1 MRIAFLTRW
10 NATCGVS
17 FHAELLC
24 RRLSSIGY
32 DVVVFAPKLKSANL
46 DWHHKR
52 IRIRDEKWVLRSY
65 EETSELIYPE
75 GRSVGEEIL
84 EEDYDVMIVEVYAGL
99 PISELSKVFD
109 KIRRKAK
116 LIGVIHLAWRR
127 DAPPML
133 KLRWDALTI
142 FDRRYYDEILKGC
155 DLSVVGKIEE
165 IPYPFAIVDGQGFRR
180 PEEAEGRFLFF
191 SYGRQPEIE
200 YVDYLRAVR
209 EVYGGGDAAYYIL
222 RSDSRLAV
230 NEPWIIQEVDRPSL
244 SKLYERLR
252 GVDLHL
258 LPKADT
264 RGVVVSSTIAQSLYS
279 GVPTIVP
286 DTRYFETIPGSL
298 DEGPV
303 VKYRLG
309 DLDDLGKK
317 LRILMRDDSRRE
329 RISENAR
336 SYALRYS
343 EERAAKRFL
352 ELINSL

>member
-1 MRIAFLTRW
+1 MRVAFLTRW

-24 RRLSSIGY
+24 RRLSSMGY
-32 DVVVFAPKLKSANL
+32 EVIVFAPKLRSANL

-65 EETSELIYPE
+65 EETSELMYPD
-75 GRSVGEEIL
+75 GGSVGEAIL
-84 EEDYDVMIVEVYAGL
+84 DEDYDVMIVEIYGRL
-99 PISELSKVFD
+99 PISELANVSE
-109 KIRRKAK
+109 KIRRKAR

-127 DAPPML
+127 DVPPML

-142 FDRRYYDEILKGC
+142 FDKRYRDELLRGY
-155 DLSVVGKIEE
+155 DLSGIGRIEE
-165 IPYPFAIVDGQGFRR
+165 IPYPFAVVDGQGSRR

-200 YVDYLRAVR
+200 YVDYLRAAR
-209 EVYGGGDAAYYIL
+209 GFCEGGDAAYHIL
-222 RSDSRLAV
+222 RSDSRLKV

-244 SKLYERLR
+244 RKLYEMLR
-252 GVDLHL
+252 GADLHL

-279 GVPTIVP
+279 GAPTIAP

-298 DEGPV
+298 DEGPI

-309 DLDDLGKK
+309 DLDDLREK
-317 LRILMRDDSRRE
+317 LKTLMRDESRRE

-336 SYALRYS
+336 RYALKRS
-343 EERAAKRFL
+343 EERVAKRFL
-352 ELINSL
+352 ELMNSL